1 MNTKNEFKE
10 KLISN
15 ETTAIKINEET
26 FLLQKILSKKLI
38 YPVCIFFAGL
48 DSFFCIS
55 NDIKL
60 ITPTVL
66 YLKLFKFRY
75 TSTDNDLKR

>member
-1 MNTKNEFKE
+1 MNPKEGLNEQLYFSDKFNNKQVLE
-10 KLISN
+10 SFLI
-15 ETTAIKINEET
+15 
-26 FLLQKILSKKLI
+26 QKILSKKLI
-38 YPVCIFFAGL
+38 YPVNIFFAGL
-48 DSFFCIS
+48 DSMFCIS

-66 YLKLFKFRY
+66 YLKLFKFSY